1 MRRGMVV
8 LYLGTFILFGA
19 VVLWAEQAAW
29 PLVPLF
35 GAFAVLLVV
44 ASAWGDGRRRT
55 VLVVGERSGDV
66 ESIDRALEGAGYVVC
81 SCAGPGN
88 RPCPVFQG
96 RACPL
101 GERPLAA
108 VIYHPAG
115 ERGRYAPCGRAL
127 RVRALIVEEHLDT
140 EAETVGP
147 VARVGLDHD
156 PDRVVRTMRDLLAS

>member
-1 MRRGMVV
+1 MRRGIVV

-19 VVLWAEQAAW
+19 VVLWAERAAW

-35 GAFAVLLVV
+35 GAFALLLV
-44 ASAWGDGRRRT
+44 AALALDSGRGRT
-55 VLVVGERSGDV
+55 VLVVGERSEGV
-66 ESIDRALEGAGYVVC
+66 ESIDRALEGDGYEVC

-96 RACPL
+96 RGCPL

-115 ERGRYAPCGRAL
+115 DRGRYAPCGRAL
-127 RVRALIVEEHLDT
+127 GVRALIVEEHLDT
-140 EAETVGP
+140 EAERIGP

-156 PDRVVRTMRDLLAS
+156 PDRVVRTMRALLAS